1 MIDGDLYLK
10 DFKPRSAL
18 INEVHIPTRARFPVI
33 DGHNHLGK
41 LGEEIANS
49 LGQPFLDPAEMV
61 DLMDEMHVECV
72 VNLDGGWGDELKIN
86 LDKYK
91 AAFPNRFCI
100 FCSVDWSEIDRPDF
114 GEKWSGFLRDA
125 VNAGVQGLKVFKS
138 LGLVYRDVKGKLIDP
153 ADPRLFPIWETAGEL
168 NIPVLIHSADPIAF
182 FWPLDEFNER
192 WDELHAHPD
201 WHFYGKDYPSFDT
214 LIASQLKILGKH
226 PNTRFISAHLLSNSE
241 NLKFVAQALDTFP
254 NLSVDIGERIGEIGR
269 QPYSSRQFIIDYQDR
284 VIFGTDIPPHKPTYQ
299 TYFRC
304 LETMDEYFDY
314 GRQQGRYCIYG
325 IHLPDEVLSKI
336 YYKNAAKIIP
346 GILSN

>member
-18 INEVHIPTRARFPVI
+18 VNEEHIPIRARFPVI

-49 LGQPFLDPAEMV
+49 LGQPFLNPAEMV
-61 DLMDEMHVECV
+61 DLMDEMHIECT
-72 VNLDGGWGDELKIN
+72 VNLDGGWGDELKRN

-91 AAFPNRFCI
+91 AVYPNRFCV
-100 FCSVDWSEIDRPDF
+100 FSSVDWSEIDRPDF
-114 GEKWSGFLRDA
+114 GEKWSRFLRDA
-125 VNAGVQGLKVFKS
+125 VKAGAQGLKVFKS
-138 LGLVYRDVKGKLIDP
+138 LGLVYRDASGKLVDP

-168 NIPVLIHSADPIAF
+168 DIPVLIHSADPIAF

-201 WHFYGKDYPSFDT
+201 WHFYGKDYPKFDT
-214 LIASQLKILGKH
+214 LIASQLMVIEEH
-226 PNTRFISAHLLSNSE
+226 PKTRFISAHLLSNSE
-241 NLKFVAQALDTFP
+241 NLKFVAQALDNFS

-304 LETMDEYFDY
+304 LETMDEYFNY

-346 GILSN
+346 GITTN